1 MGRFWDRWP
10 LPYGR
15 RARRSERTSIV
26 TTPIIISAAHSAP
39 FSRPFG
45 RMGRPHVLRFRWGCA
60 ATIRVVP
67 DLSGVNPI
75 MNINDIEKKLSTL
88 EKRYEELNHIMSRP
102 ETAGDPA
109 LLQRYG
115 REYSSLN
122 EVVLAYKS
130 WKSVRRQI
138 GEAEQML
145 ADNSDEDMREL
156 AQDELTRL
164 REQEEMILRDIQ
176 IALLPKDIMDERNAI
191 VTIQGGAGGD
201 EAALFAADLFRMYT
215 RYADMRRWNVEVL
228 DSNISG
234 IGGYKE
240 VVFEVRGKGAY
251 ARLKFEGGTHRVQR
265 VPATE
270 SQGRIH
276 TSTAKVIVLPEAE
289 EVEVEIRPED
299 IRVDV
304 YRSTGHGGQSVNTTD
319 SAVRLTHLPTGL
331 VVTCQDEKS
340 QIKNKAKALGVLRSR
355 LWDLEQQKRAA
366 EQGAARRSQV
376 QTGDRS
382 EKIRTY
388 NFPQD
393 RVTDHRINMT
403 VHNLPRVLDGEIDSL
418 IEALITSDQADKLN
432 SMFDDTRDEQA
443 G

>member
-1 MGRFWDRWP
+1 
-10 LPYGR
+10 
-15 RARRSERTSIV
+15 
-26 TTPIIISAAHSAP
+26 
-39 FSRPFG
+39 
-45 RMGRPHVLRFRWGCA
+45 
-60 ATIRVVP
+60 
-67 DLSGVNPI
+67 
-75 MNINDIEKKLSTL
+75 MNINDIEKKLASL
-88 EKRYEELNHIMSRP
+88 EARYEELNHVMAQP
-102 ETAGDPA
+102 ETAADPS

-122 EVVLAYKS
+122 DVVQAYKS
-130 WKSVRRQI
+130 WKNVRRQI
-138 GEAEQML
+138 GETEQLLAE
-145 ADNSDEDMREL
+145 NSDDEMRAL
-156 AQDELTRL
+156 AQDELTQL
-164 REQEEMILRDIQ
+164 RQQEELLLRDIQ

-201 EAALFAADLFRMYT
+201 EAALFAGDLFRMYT
-215 RYADMRRWNVEVL
+215 RYADTRRWNVEVL

-240 VVFEVRGKGAY
+240 VVFEVRGKGAF

-289 EVEVEIRPED
+289 ELEVEIRPED

-403 VHNLPRVLDGEIDSL
+403 LHNLPRVLAGEIDPL
-418 IEALITSDQADKLN
+418 IDALVTSDQADKLN
-432 SMFDDTRDEQA
+432 AMFDDGREEKA